1 MDPFP
6 SFSLDK
12 FMKQSLMGLH
22 PILILGSRHC
32 SNAEIEISDLVA
44 QNQLFN
50 FQVESPFSMPY
61 ILTML
66 VV

>member
-1 MDPFP
+1 
-6 SFSLDK
+6 
-12 FMKQSLMGLH
+12 MGLH